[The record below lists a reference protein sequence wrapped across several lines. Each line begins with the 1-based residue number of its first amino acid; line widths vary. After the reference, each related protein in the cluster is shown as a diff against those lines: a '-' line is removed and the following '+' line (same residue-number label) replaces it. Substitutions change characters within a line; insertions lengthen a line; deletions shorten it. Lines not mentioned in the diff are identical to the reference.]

1 MEKHTHTGL
10 IICLGRGPSRPRL
23 LDKKQTHTIQ
33 ETTVASDSVSIHE
46 GATPL
51 APPTAPRL
59 YSRTAANLPTPP
71 HPRRHAPRG
80 REGSKTQA
88 AGVIVSRHT
97 PAATRRGGV
106 GRAGPPSPA
115 QEQARYTQRVIT
127 TSSATS
133 THGVFPSYGFQIAGS
148 GDAIHCETDRDST
161 HWTGWDTQDIDAGYR
176 ERKYW
181 ERLRKTGACKIIE
194 RRLQRIA
201 LVDYVSSRDR
211 N

>member
-97 PAATRRGGV
+97 PAATRRGGGGEGGAALPRPGASEV
-106 GRAGPPSPA
+106 YPTCDNNFFGYFDAWCLPILWVPNCWIWRC
-115 QEQARYTQRVIT
+115 YT
-127 TSSATS
+127 
-133 THGVFPSYGFQIAGS
+133 
-148 GDAIHCETDRDST
+148 
-161 HWTGWDTQDIDAGYR
+161 
-176 ERKYW
+176 
-181 ERLRKTGACKIIE
+181 L
-194 RRLQRIA
+194 
-201 LVDYVSSRDR
+201 
-211 N
+211 